1 MGLCLVC
8 MCLSKQMGYAMAE
21 GGFRLPG
28 NGHGA
33 CVRVFRCGLWGAG
46 MGIGVGVLKWGGL
59 ARLRVIVRSFHF
71 SPKCPSFNIS
81 NVLRDA
87 SVL

>member
-1 MGLCLVC
+1 M
-8 MCLSKQMGYAMAE
+8 
-21 GGFRLPG
+21 
-28 NGHGA
+28 
-33 CVRVFRCGLWGAG
+33 
-46 MGIGVGVLKWGGL
+46 GVGGRASVSGVCEWGGL